1 MNNNF
6 RETVETFEHHVNK
19 YFNKCEVDD
28 RQPTMNGLALHLDLT
43 YAQLKDYPHLSEFYT
58 IVQKAIMRI
67 AISVEEAI
75 LDKKNFAGNLHW
87 LKVQQDWI
95 AVEKQEVKTDGGLN
109 IKINTDREN
118 NL

>member
-1 MNNNF
+1 MSGNF
-6 RETVETFEHHVNK
+6 RETVETFECHVNR
-19 YFNKCEVDD
+19 YFNKCESDE

-43 YAQLKDYPHLSEFYT
+43 YKQLKDYPHLSEFYPT
-58 IVQKAIMRI
+58 VQKAIMRI
-67 AISVEEAI
+67 AIGVEESI

-95 AVEKQEVKTDGGLN
+95 AIEKQEVKTDGGLN
-109 IKINTDREN
+109 IKINADRDN